1 MNITG
6 TQSTQSIYESYSQQ
20 NSKPA
25 ARSTPKSTANT
36 DSVSISDAAK
46 DIAKNGPYQLWD
58 GYADKDLMCL
68 PEEFCPYVLEPAK
81 LGMKLDPDRSAA
93 YGRLSAGE
101 REDLSEYISAVS
113 KCCHEERNAR
123 GIQNQLDFQAL
134 IKNDNELSNDIHQAI
149 RERMLADPRTVELMK
164 EFEIAL

>member
-1 MNITG
+1 MSVTG
-6 TQSTQSIYESYSQQ
+6 VQSAQIVYGNGSTQKSS
-20 NSKPA
+20 PA
-25 ARSTPKSTANT
+25 IDTTTSRKSNT
-36 DSVSISDAAK
+36 DSVSISDAAR

-68 PEEFCPYVLEPAK
+68 PEKFCPYVLEPGK

-101 REDLSEYISAVS
+101 REDLFEYISAVS

-123 GIQNQLDFQAL
+123 GIQNQLEFQAL
-134 IKNDNELSNDIHQAI
+134 IKNDDGLSNDIHQAI
-149 RERMLADPRTVELMK
+149 RERMLSDPRTVELME
-164 EFEIAL
+164 EFGIQF